1 MKTLTE
7 CGTNDREDM
16 NKVEVQE
23 AELQVRRSEL
33 HRYIKETAGLAAEER
48 NAAVDQLVEDEL
60 ERLEALELQ
69 LLLIKKRLQTHYK
82 AVQAVLAEHEA

>member
-1 MKTLTE
+1 M
-7 CGTNDREDM
+7 NDREDM
-16 NKVEVQE
+16 KKVEVQE

-48 NAAVDQLVEDEL
+48 NAAVDQLVEE
-60 ERLEALELQ
+60 EMGRLEALELQ
-69 LLLIKKRLQTHYK
+69 LSLIKKRLQTQYK